1 MVEREIV
8 QLHLDMRP
16 QTLDD
21 VRHQEAVVGRI
32 KSELKTG
39 TFPHATMFTG
49 SSGVGKTTVA
59 RILRDELGCD
69 AFDYVEANMA
79 DKRGIDEIRSFA
91 SSVGMAP
98 MGKCRVYVLDEC
110 HQITK
115 TGQQALLKV
124 LEDCPKHAYFILLT
138 SEPTKLIP
146 AVKTRCSV
154 YKFLAMNRKQSVGF
168 VMQAAC
174 TIGKLTDNDPPKKR
188 QWFNELAET
197 IAEYCK
203 GSQRMALVMLQSA
216 LACATPAQGLAS
228 VESAG
233 GDEKTMMDLFK
244 SIAEKNWHGCKS
256 ILNGMWDTLSDD
268 HEGSR
273 RALLGLAGSAL
284 VKGWAKC
291 PNGHVLHII
300 DCFESNNFDSGRAGF
315 VASVYVACEGGN

>member
-174 TIGKLTDNDPPKKR
+174 TIGKLTDNDPPKSVS
-188 QWFNELAET
+188 
-197 IAEYCK
+197 
-203 GSQRMALVMLQSA
+203 GSTSWRRPSQ
-216 LACATPAQGLAS
+216 
-228 VESAG
+228 
-233 GDEKTMMDLFK
+233 
-244 SIAEKNWHGCKS
+244 SIARVH
-256 ILNGMWDTLSDD
+256 NGWLWSCYNP
-268 HEGSR
+268 R
-273 RALLGLAGSAL
+273 WL
-284 VKGWAKC
+284 VRHPPKVWRPWSPPVVMKKQ
-291 PNGHVLHII
+291 
-300 DCFESNNFDSGRAGF
+300 
-315 VASVYVACEGGN
+315 